1 MELSSDIV
9 TTPPLDAASIVLLRD
24 GEAGLEV
31 FLMRRHGDSRVLAN
45 AYVFP
50 GGKVDAAD
58 ATLNPT
64 HHLDQAPEAL
74 HAALHEPALPLATA
88 TSLYVAAVREVFE
101 ESGVLFAHTAHH
113 TAPDLNEAQARL
125 RDGMGFGALLA
136 DMGLRLHTQGM
147 APWSRWVT
155 PRMPS
160 MAMGKRFDT
169 RFFVAAVPPGQRARH
184 DAVETTASL
193 WLPPRQALE
202 GYWQHELPMAPPQV
216 ITLAHIAR
224 FATVDAVLAA
234 ARNSAPPTVA
244 PEPFDVNGER
254 VICYPGD
261 PAHSVPTRALPGP
274 TRVVFRNQRF
284 EPEGGFDALFA

>member
-1 MELSSDIV
+1 MELTSDIV

-24 GEAGLEV
+24 GAAGPEV

-58 ATLNPT
+58 AALDP
-64 HHLDQAPEAL
+64 HAHLDQTPEAL
-74 HAALHEPALPLATA
+74 HAALNEPELALATA

-101 ESGVLFAHTAHH
+101 ESGVLFARTAQAHE
-113 TAPDLNEAQARL
+113 PDLGAAQARL
-125 RDGMGFGALLA
+125 RNHQDFGTLLA
-136 DMGLRLHTQGM
+136 DMGLRLQTQAM

-169 RFFVAAVPPGQRARH
+169 RFFVAALPPGQQARH
-184 DAVETTASL
+184 DMVETTDSL
-193 WLPPRQALE
+193 WLPPRQALQR
-202 GYWQHELPMAPPQV
+202 YWQHGLPMAPPQL

-234 ARNSAPPTVA
+234 ARSSPPPTVA
-244 PEPFDVNGER
+244 PEPFDQDGER

-284 EPEGGFDALFA
+284 EPEGGFEALFA